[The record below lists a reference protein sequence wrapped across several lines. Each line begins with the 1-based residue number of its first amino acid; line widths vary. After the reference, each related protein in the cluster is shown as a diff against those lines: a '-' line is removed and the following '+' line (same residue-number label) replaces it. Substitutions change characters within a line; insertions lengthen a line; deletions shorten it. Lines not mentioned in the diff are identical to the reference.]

1 MATARNARGRLGVFA
16 PFLAVVAVSLIAGC
30 GHGSP
35 GPGPAPTPA
44 AAGPDLPTIDSPAA
58 TSSVDIFESSFRPA
72 VITVRVGTTVTWTN
86 HDRAAHRL
94 AVKGAPSFSRPLR
107 TGDAYAYTFDQP
119 GAFGFVC
126 IEHPVTRGV
135 VVVTPSGP

>member
-1 MATARNARGRLGVFA
+1 MRARVPWPRTR
-16 PFLAVVAVSLIAGC
+16 SYAGC
-30 GHGSP
+30 GRAR
-35 GPGPAPTPA
+35 PAHHRFPSA
-44 AAGPDLPTIDSPAA
+44 DEL
-58 TSSVDIFESSFRPA
+58 VDIFESSFRPA

-119 GAFGFVC
+119 GAFGFLC